1 MMGGSRFGS
10 FAAAATVAVL
20 TLAVFYQLRDYGP
33 ESALRKFQMAA
44 ISGDRD
50 ALQRVCKQDA
60 TGQSVQI
67 LQTTLRQFNAN
78 GARVRM
84 GMLNRETRI
93 DVVQGES
100 VKVRSVVAEVRYY
113 MPGRVESI
121 HWVVDLG
128 PAGWLVNADETL
140 LFPFKKLGVG
150 QPG

>member
-1 MMGGSRFGS
+1 MGVGKLSS
-10 FAAAATVAVL
+10 IAAAAVVATL
-20 TLAVFYQLRDYGP
+20 TLGVFYQLREYGP

-44 ISGDRD
+44 ISGDRE
-50 ALQRVCKQDA
+50 ALQRVCKQDVA
-60 TGQSVQI
+60 GQSTQI
-67 LQTTLRQFNAN
+67 LTRTLRQFNAA

-84 GMLNRETRI
+84 GMLHRETRS
-93 DVVQGES
+93 DQVQGEA
-100 VKVRSVVAEVRYY
+100 VNVRSVVAEVRYY

-128 PAGWLVNADETL
+128 PAGWTVNADETV